1 MACGLDLSKDF
12 CKDAS
17 MLRTI
22 VVAGA
27 AAILGS
33 LILSVPVSAQNG
45 TRITF
50 SDSSAPISQV
60 TQPAGQALVNT
71 RPIAFA
77 TGERVD
83 AANGNGYRFHGG
95 NQCEAVSAA
104 PGGDSC
110 EAGATKKTV
119 VAVHPI
125 RTQIRL
131 TSEMS

>member
-1 MACGLDLSKDF
+1 MEMAT
-12 CKDAS
+12 AS
-17 MLRTI
+17 T
-22 VVAGA
+22 
-27 AAILGS
+27 
-33 LILSVPVSAQNG
+33 
-45 TRITF
+45 
-50 SDSSAPISQV
+50 
-60 TQPAGQALVNT
+60 
-71 RPIAFA
+71 
-77 TGERVD
+77 
-83 AANGNGYRFHGG
+83 GG